1 MKRTKS
7 KAARGLVTRTI
18 VYRDRKR
25 PQGRNQEL
33 KVDVRLEEIM
43 EEDYAIAMVAV
54 RTGLSL
60 THVHIVRI
68 V

>member
-7 KAARGLVTRTI
+7 KATRGLITRTI

-25 PQGRNQEL
+25 PYGRNQEL
-33 KVDVRLEEIM
+33 KVDVRLGEII

-54 RTGLSL
+54 RAGLSL